1 MLRSKDIL
9 GIRDLSFEE
18 IIHILETA
26 KDMKERIENKNKRKK
41 P

>member
-9 GIRDLSFEE
+9 GMRDLSSEE

-26 KDMKERIENKNKRKK
+26 KDMKERIENKK
-41 P
+41 